1 MAAELAENVR
11 HRQTDGGV
19 NANRGRD
26 RQTDGRVNANRG
38 RDRQT
43 DGRAFMAVTWTA
55 ELSMEETFRAA
66 LLIVAAF

>member
-11 HRQTDGGV
+11 HRQTDGG
-19 NANRGRD
+19 
-26 RQTDGRVNANRG
+26 VNANRG

-55 ELSMEETFRAA
+55 ELSMEETFRAE